1 MIIKEFWKTV
11 RPDFSNKTKTA
22 NTILLSEKEK
32 IITDET
38 MVAKTL
44 NNYFTDLTKNLE
56 LKENRLFSRKDTIA
70 DIVDYFKNCDSIKK
84 MKEIYN
90 CGINAFSF

>member
-1 MIIKEFWKTV
+1 
-11 RPDFSNKTKTA
+11 
-22 NTILLSEKEK
+22 
-32 IITDET
+32 

-70 DIVDYFKNCDSIKK
+70 DIVDYFKDCDSIRKI
-84 MKEIYN
+84 KETYN
-90 CGINAFSF
+90 SEVNAFSLSSFTEEEIKDAIKHLPNNKATVSNDIPVKILKASL